1 MGVSTQVAVA
11 QAADSSSAR
20 TSVLAWA
27 PYLAGATVMAVITAL
42 PWLRQDLAAVK
53 VVAVAAALVLATHL
67 RGWRGE
73 LATLVAAAGALSI
86 AFHWAPKVLAH
97 SMQTSDEV
105 GLLFTVPIVLWDAAR
120 LAIPVWCAARLA
132 RDARDAWLPAGM
144 AAVATEAFI
153 PGVFPWKLGYSQIAW
168 PVTIQAADLLG
179 PEAPTFALFAAAGI
193 IAAAAWAA
201 GRMRSGV
208 PASAAFRQALT
219 PAVVAAVV
227 VTVANLAYGTW
238 ALGHYTAVASA
249 APKARVALVQVDPSN
264 DDSVA
269 DLQRLTRE
277 ACSARSQ
284 PFDFI
289 CWPECAG
296 GSYEDCLTSFT
307 DPDLIMKHSREPGR
321 GLRPWENPACPL
333 LLGGKIYCGYP
344 ERPREIYQSA
354 LLVDRAESMIGRYDK
369 RHLMPFGEYVPGGD
383 QFPQLRHYFP
393 MEIEFDVG
401 RDATVL
407 ACGETAKLGVM
418 LCYEDMVPAA
428 ARSLARNSA
437 NVLISLINGAAFT
450 EPLTLVQHRLLA
462 QLRAVENR
470 RCLLRCAATG
480 ETCVIAPTG
489 VIATRLPLH
498 VKDVL
503 EAEVPLLEGRTV
515 YGLIG
520 PAFPVGCGLTLALF
534 LFPRSARR
542 GNREDDE
549 IDGPRHA
556 RDHQPQRRPG

>member
-1 MGVSTQVAVA
+1 MGAITHVHAADAAASPPFRVSILTWAGYLAAVA
-11 QAADSSSAR
+11 I
-20 TSVLAWA
+20 
-27 PYLAGATVMAVITAL
+27 MAVVTAV
-42 PWLRQDLAAVK
+42 PWLRQELAPVEI
-53 VVAVAAALVLATHL
+53 VAVAAALLLAGRL

-97 SMQTSDEV
+97 SMQTSDEI

-132 RDARDAWLPAGM
+132 RDARDAWVPAGL
-144 AAVATEAFI
+144 AAVATEALI

-179 PEAPTFALFAAAGI
+179 PEAPTFALFAQAGI
-193 IAAAAWAA
+193 VAALVWASWSAW
-201 GRMRSGV
+201 SGT
-208 PASAAFRQALT
+208 PWTTALRQALT
-219 PAVVAAVV
+219 PATCAAML
-227 VTVANLAYGTW
+227 VTLANLAYGTW
-238 ALGHYTAVASA
+238 AIGHYTAVASS
-249 APKARVALVQVDPSN
+249 APKASVALVQVDPSN

-269 DLQRLTRE
+269 DLQRLTQ
-277 ACSARSQ
+277 AVCGARSQ

-296 GSYEDCLTSFT
+296 GSYEDCLTSFA

-354 LLVDRAESMIGRYDK
+354 LLIDRAETMIGRYDK

-383 QFPQLRHYFP
+383 QFPQMRHYFP

-401 RDATVL
+401 REATVL
-407 ACGETAKLGVM
+407 ECGEQAKLGVM
-418 LCYEDMVPAA
+418 LCYEDMVPEA
-428 ARSLARNSA
+428 ARSLVRNSA
-437 NVLISLINGAAFT
+437 NVLVSLINGAAFT

-480 ETCVIAPTG
+480 ETCVISPTG
-489 VIATRLPLH
+489 TITARLPLH
-498 VKDVL
+498 VKEVL
-503 EAEVPLLEGRTV
+503 EAKVPLLEGKTV
-515 YGLIG
+515 YGRIG
-520 PAFPVGCGLTLALF
+520 SAFAVGCGVTWAF
-534 LFPRSARR
+534 LIFRRRSATS
-542 GNREDDE
+542 
-549 IDGPRHA
+549 
-556 RDHQPQRRPG
+556 

>member
-1 MGVSTQVAVA
+1 MGAITHV
-11 QAADSSSAR
+11 QAGEAAAPSLARASSL
-20 TSVLAWA
+20 TWA
-27 PYLAGATVMAVITAL
+27 GYLAGAAVMAVVTAV
-42 PWLRQDLAAVK
+42 PWLRQELAPVE
-53 VVAVAAALVLATHL
+53 VVAVAAALLLAGRL

-73 LATLVAAAGALSI
+73 LATLVAAAGALAI

-132 RDARDAWLPAGM
+132 RDARDAWVPAGL

-179 PEAPTFALFAAAGI
+179 PEAPTFALFAQAGI
-193 IAAAAWAA
+193 VAALVWASWSTWSGTPWTAAL
-201 GRMRSGV
+201 
-208 PASAAFRQALT
+208 RQALT
-219 PAVVAAVV
+219 PAVVAAVA
-227 VTVANLAYGTW
+227 VTAANLAYGTW
-238 ALGHYTAVASA
+238 ALGHYTAVASS
-249 APKARVALVQVDPSN
+249 APKASVALVQVDPSN

-269 DLQRLTRE
+269 DLQRLTQE
-277 ACSARSQ
+277 ACAGRDK

-296 GSYEDCLTSFT
+296 GSYEDCLESFA
-307 DPDLIMKHSREPGR
+307 DPKLIMKHSREPGR

-354 LLVDRAESMIGRYDK
+354 LLVDRAEALVGRYDK
-369 RHLMPFGEYVPGGD
+369 RHLMPFGEFVPGGD

-401 RDATVL
+401 REATVL
-407 ACGETAKLGVM
+407 ECGDKAKLGVM
-418 LCYEDMVPAA
+418 LCYEDMVPGA
-428 ARSLARNSA
+428 ARSLVQNSA
-437 NVLISLINGAAFT
+437 NILVSLINGAAFT

-480 ETCVIAPTG
+480 ETCVVSPVGTIT
-489 VIATRLPLH
+489 TRLPLH
-498 VKDVL
+498 VKEVL
-503 EAEVPLLEGRTV
+503 EAEVPILEGRTV
-515 YGLIG
+515 YGRIG
-520 PAFPVGCGLTLALF
+520 LAFPIACGVAMLVLAARSGLAGGSPVG
-534 LFPRSARR
+534 
-542 GNREDDE
+542 
-549 IDGPRHA
+549 
-556 RDHQPQRRPG
+556 

>member
-1 MGVSTQVAVA
+1 
-11 QAADSSSAR
+11 
-20 TSVLAWA
+20 
-27 PYLAGATVMAVITAL
+27 MAVVTAV
-42 PWLRQDLAAVK
+42 PWLRQDLAAVE
-53 VVAVAAALVLATHL
+53 VVAVAAALLLAGQL

-73 LATLVAAAGALSI
+73 LATLVAAVGALSI

-97 SMQTSDEV
+97 SMQTSDEI

-120 LAIPVWCAARLA
+120 LAIPVWCATRLA
-132 RDARDAWLPAGM
+132 RDARDAWVPAGL
-144 AAVATEAFI
+144 AAVATEALI
-153 PGVFPWKLGYSQIAW
+153 PGVFPWKLGYSQIVW

-179 PEAPTFALFAAAGI
+179 PETPTFALFAQAGI
-193 IAAAAWAA
+193 VAALVWASWSAWSGTPWTAAL
-201 GRMRSGV
+201 
-208 PASAAFRQALT
+208 RQALT
-219 PAVVAAVV
+219 PAVAAALL
-227 VTVANLAYGTW
+227 VTLANLAYGTW
-238 ALGHYTAVASA
+238 AIGHYTAGASS
-249 APKARVALVQVDPSN
+249 APKASVALVQVDPSN

-269 DLQRLTRE
+269 ELQRLTQE
-277 ACSARSQ
+277 ACSERSR

-354 LLVDRAESMIGRYDK
+354 LLIDRAESMIGRYDK

-383 QFPQLRHYFP
+383 HFPQLRHYFP

-401 RDATVL
+401 REATVL
-407 ACGETAKLGVM
+407 ECGEKAKLGVM
-418 LCYEDMVPAA
+418 LCYEDMVPGA
-428 ARSLARNSA
+428 ARSLVRNSA
-437 NVLISLINGAAFT
+437 NVLVSLINGAAFT

-480 ETCVIAPTG
+480 ETCVISPTG
-489 VIATRLPLH
+489 TITARLPLH
-498 VKDVL
+498 AQEVL
-503 EAEVPLLEGRTV
+503 EAEVPILEGKTV
-515 YGLIG
+515 YGMIG
-520 PAFPVGCGLTLALF
+520 PAFPLACGLALALVMF
-534 LFPRSARR
+534 QRR
-542 GNREDDE
+542 GSTGR
-549 IDGPRHA
+549 RHA
-556 RDHQPQRRPG
+556 PRGQP